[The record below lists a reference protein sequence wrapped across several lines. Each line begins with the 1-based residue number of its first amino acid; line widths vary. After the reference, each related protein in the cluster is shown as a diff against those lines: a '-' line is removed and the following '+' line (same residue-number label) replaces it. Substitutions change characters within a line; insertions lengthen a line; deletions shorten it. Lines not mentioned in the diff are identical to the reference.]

1 MRIVHCPHFVRTGR
15 KREWHPRFGSKSLA
29 PPTLHR
35 QPFLPV
41 QPIHSLVVDP
51 PPKRSVLGLL
61 PSQENVQP
69 PIAESW
75 TLGCQLAQPSPQR
88 RFVPFPSLVPP
99 APTVHPDQPTGAS
112 LTEPCF
118 LSHDT
123 HRFSFCPRAYL
134 FFASTTFSASRSSA
148 CCATIFFSRPFS
160 SSRLTQPPGLV
171 HFQTPI
177 LRLPVVE
184 RGVANPPSAAEVLH
198 GDPGLRFFQHPDDLL
213 FTKAAPFHG
222 ASPLVVLYPEK
233 LSFGWTKFRGAGQRL
248 RIHSRVVANLE
259 SRPHE
264 VH

>member
-1 MRIVHCPHFVRTGR
+1 MRVVHGPHFIRTRR
-15 KREWHPRFGSKSLA
+15 KRQRHSRFGSKSLA

-99 APTVHPDQPTGAS
+99 AGLPLFCQHHLQRIKVQRLLRHDLLQPS
-112 LTEPCF
+112 VLF
-118 LSHDT
+118 LQ
-123 HRFSFCPRAYL
+123 
-134 FFASTTFSASRSSA
+134 
-148 CCATIFFSRPFS
+148 
-160 SSRLTQPPGLV
+160 LTQSPGLV
-171 HFQTPI
+171 HFQAPV

-184 RGVANPPSAAEVLH
+184 RGVANPHPSAEVLH
-198 GDPGLRFFQHPDDLL
+198 GNSSLRLFQHPDDLL

-233 LSFGWTKFRGAGQRL
+233 LSFGWTKFRGAGQFR
-248 RIHSRVVANLE
+248 
-259 SRPHE
+259 
-264 VH
+264 